1 MHFSMHQLKGDN
13 DSEICAYCGKYH
25 DAPTTNSTGKKWVL
39 PEACVFAG
47 NTLNVKKAKKI
58 EVSFP
63 LANYP
68 MPCPHCEKTL
78 WRFDMQK
85 HVTKNH
91 PDKECPSE
99 GIISEAEK
107 GILEKKKQRTANA
120 LSVKDLEKLNEE
132 ELKLLPLKDFWD
144 ATKKV
149 WKKNGFGT
157 FAKRNSV
164 MMKKIFGL
172 A

>member
-1 MHFSMHQLKGDN
+1 MRFLSLLQTIRCHVL
-13 DSEICAYCGKYH
+13 IARRLCA
-25 DAPTTNSTGKKWVL
+25 N
-39 PEACVFAG
+39 
-47 NTLNVKKAKKI
+47 
-58 EVSFP
+58 
-63 LANYP
+63 
-68 MPCPHCEKTL
+68 L

-149 WKKNGFGT
+149 WKKNGY
-157 FAKRNSV
+157 
-164 MMKKIFGL
+164 
-172 A
+172 

>member
-1 MHFSMHQLKGDN
+1 MS
-13 DSEICAYCGKYH
+13 
-25 DAPTTNSTGKKWVL
+25 
-39 PEACVFAG
+39 
-47 NTLNVKKAKKI
+47 
-58 EVSFP
+58 
-63 LANYP
+63 
-68 MPCPHCEKTL
+68 EKTL

-85 HVTKNH
+85 NVTKNH

-132 ELKLLPLKDFWD
+132 ELKLPLKDFWD
-144 ATKKV
+144 AIKRV
-149 WKKNGFGT
+149 WKKNAFDT

-164 MMKKIFGL
+164 TMKKIFGL

>member
-1 MHFSMHQLKGDN
+1 MFVNRWRK
-13 DSEICAYCGKYH
+13 
-25 DAPTTNSTGKKWVL
+25 PPKKI
-39 PEACVFAG
+39 AG

-68 MPCPHCEKTL
+68 MPCPHCEKAL

-107 GILEKKKQRTANA
+107 GILEKKKQQTANA

>member
-1 MHFSMHQLKGDN
+1 ML
-13 DSEICAYCGKYH
+13 C
-25 DAPTTNSTGKKWVL
+25 
-39 PEACVFAG
+39 
-47 NTLNVKKAKKI
+47 
-58 EVSFP
+58 
-63 LANYP
+63 
-68 MPCPHCEKTL
+68 
-78 WRFDMQK
+78 
-85 HVTKNH
+85 
-91 PDKECPSE
+91 
-99 GIISEAEK
+99 
-107 GILEKKKQRTANA
+107 